1 MTLIKWN
8 NEARPTLPNLRDNFL
23 GRDIFDMIGN
33 NGHVGSL
40 PGVNVLEGKDAYKLE
55 VAAPGLQKDH
65 FHLNLEKY
73 TLTISA
79 DVPDKTENKEEKY
92 SRREF
97 SYGSFS
103 RTFSLPQSADTDKIE
118 ARYENGL
125 LLIYIP
131 KKEEAKEKP
140 ARNIKV
146 S

>member
-1 MTLIKWN
+1 MTLVKWN
-8 NEARPTLPNLRDNFL
+8 NEARPTLPNLMDNFF
-23 GRDIFDMIGN
+23 GRDIFDMMGN

-40 PGVNVLEGKDAYKLE
+40 PGVNVIESKDAYRLE
-55 VAAPGLQKDH
+55 VAIPGFKKDQ
-65 FHLNLEKY
+65 FNLNLEKN

-79 DVPDKTENKEEKY
+79 EASKEAEKNQENY
-92 SRREF
+92 TRREF

-103 RTFSLPQSADTDKIE
+103 RSFSLPQTADSEKID
-118 ARYENGL
+118 AKYENGI
-125 LLIYIP
+125 LLIHIP